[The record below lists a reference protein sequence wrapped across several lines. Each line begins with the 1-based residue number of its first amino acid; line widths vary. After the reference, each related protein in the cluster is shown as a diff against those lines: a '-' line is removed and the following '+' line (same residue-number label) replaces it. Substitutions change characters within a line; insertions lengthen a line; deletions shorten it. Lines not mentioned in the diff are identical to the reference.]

1 MFPGEDQRGVI
12 YTVDP
17 RILAPLTPGEE
28 YRVVAS
34 TRFLIAEDAAFTKFG
49 SKFWYDEFYNDFD
62 MRTDR
67 RQPSVLIVSYG
78 EYVPSQD
85 DVDFDSVIAR
95 AENRAR
101 SYVDVVKDE
110 GEDLRIARREWN
122 CLDTGKAGKPFL
134 AHVDLSFQRTKD

>member
-1 MFPGEDQRGVI
+1 MLPGEYQRGVI

-78 EYVPSQD
+78 EYVPSQMT
-85 DVDFDSVIAR
+85 STSTALSH
-95 AENRAR
+95 AP
-101 SYVDVVKDE
+101 
-110 GEDLRIARREWN
+110 RIVR
-122 CLDTGKAGKPFL
+122 D
-134 AHVDLSFQRTKD
+134 RTSMS